1 MVGIICVYD
10 GTKTWAYI
18 CPTCKE
24 YDGLME
30 INKAIKEYDFIAEM
44 YADEIAFMPSQH
56 KCQWCLL

>member
-1 MVGIICVYD
+1 MVGIVCVYD

-44 YADEIAFMPSQH
+44 YADEIAFMPS
-56 KCQWCLL
+56 